1 MVLARQL
8 DFRRKV
14 IEGAVKMLIDK
25 TNVIQEKI
33 ETCPHDDHCLLIG
46 QIALNYKFISDKQLQ
61 RALSFQKQRKRGSQ
75 KLLLGM
81 ILVMKEMISQN
92 QLDVLI
98 SAQNFCEIRQL
109 ERRFGIIAIRNGF
122 ATQKEINIGLEKQA
136 AIFKKTKS
144 VKLIGDMLVDLGI
157 LTREKRD
164 AVLLRQHRF
173 ALLLKQGRHIES
185 ASNNNK

>member
-1 MVLARQL
+1 MALARRL

-14 IEGAVKMLIDK
+14 IEGVVKMLTDK

-33 ETCPHDDHCLLIG
+33 ETCSHVDHCLLIG
-46 QIALNYKFISDKQLQ
+46 QIALNCKFISDKQLQ
-61 RALSFQKQRKRGSQ
+61 QALSFQKQGKRGSQ
-75 KLLLGM
+75 KLLLGK
-81 ILVMKEMISQN
+81 ILIMNEMISQN

-109 ERRFGIIAIRNGF
+109 ERRFGVIAIRNGF
-122 ATQKEINIGLEKQA
+122 ATQEEINIGLEKQA
-136 AIFKKTKS
+136 AIFKNTKS
-144 VKLIGDMLVDLGI
+144 VKWIGDILVDLGI

-173 ALLLKQGRHIES
+173 ALLLQQSVILKE
-185 ASNNNK
+185 